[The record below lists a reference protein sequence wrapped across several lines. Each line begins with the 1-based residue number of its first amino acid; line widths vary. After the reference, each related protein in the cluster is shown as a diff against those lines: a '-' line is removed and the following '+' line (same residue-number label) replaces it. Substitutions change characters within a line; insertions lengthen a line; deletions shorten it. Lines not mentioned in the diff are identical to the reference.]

1 MAFAQDWSPFEVV
14 IFDCDSTL
22 STVEG
27 IDELARWAGKEAE
40 VAALTDRAM
49 NGELPLEQVYTRR
62 LEMINA
68 TRENVERLAQL
79 YRDTLVPDA
88 REVIAALQAD
98 GRRVYIV
105 SGGLAKGVRDFGVW
119 LGVPEDRIFAVDLE
133 YNQLAG
139 NWWETWRHPAGRNL
153 GEQVLAHDGG
163 PLTIGRGKAEIIR
176 RLRAGVRGR
185 AMLIGDGGSDLE
197 ASEAVDLFVGFGGVT
212 TRPKVVAG
220 ARVFVH
226 ALSLAPI
233 LPLALARP
241 EAPLGQ
247 AGLYARGIAAVAD
260 SASVSFQEPELRAA
274 LLRRLGAAAE

>member
-1 MAFAQDWSPFEVV
+1 MSHATDWAPYGVV

-27 IDELARWAGKEAE
+27 IDELARWAGKEVE

-49 NGELPLEQVYTRR
+49 NGELPLEQVYGRR
-62 LEMINA
+62 LDLINA

-79 YRDTLVPDA
+79 YRDTVVTDA
-88 REVIAALQAD
+88 REVIAALQAE
-98 GRRVYIV
+98 GRQVYIV

-119 LGVPEDRIFAVDLE
+119 LGMPEDRIFAVELE

-153 GEQVLAHDGG
+153 NEQVLAHDGG

-176 RLRAGVRGR
+176 RLRGAARER

-197 ASEAVDLFVGFGGVT
+197 ASEAVDLFVGFGGVVA
-212 TRPKVVAG
+212 RPKVA
-220 ARVFVH
+220 AAAPVFVREP
-226 ALSLAPI
+226 SLAAI

-241 EAPLGQ
+241 EAPRGFE
-247 AGLYARGIAAVAD
+247 ALYDRGASAVAD
-260 SASVSFQEPELRAA
+260 ETRVAFRRADLRGAV
-274 LLRRLGAAAE
+274 LRRLRGA

>member
-1 MAFAQDWSPFEVV
+1 MSYTQDWSPFETV

-88 REVIAALQAD
+88 RDVIAALQAD

-119 LGVPEDRIFAVDLE
+119 LGVPEDRIHAVELE

-153 GEQVLAHDGG
+153 DEQVLAHDGG
-163 PLTIGRGKAEIIR
+163 PLTIGKGKAEIIR
-176 RLRAGVRGR
+176 RLRGDARGR

-197 ASEAVDLFVGFGGVT
+197 ASEAVDLFVGFGGVIA
-212 TRPKVVAG
+212 RPKVAAG
-220 ARVFVH
+220 ARVFVN

-233 LPLALARP
+233 LPLAVARP
-241 EAPLGQ
+241 EAP
-247 AGLYARGIAAVAD
+247 AGFVDLYARGVEAVANA
-260 SASVSFQEPELRAA
+260 ASVAFQQPELRAA
-274 LLRRLGAAAE
+274 ALRRLGAA

>member
-1 MAFAQDWSPFEVV
+1 MPYAQDWSPFETV

-22 STVEG
+22 STIEG

-79 YRDTLVPDA
+79 YRDTLVADA
-88 REVIAALQAD
+88 RDVIGALQAD
-98 GRRVYIV
+98 GRQVFIV

-119 LGVPEDRIFAVDLE
+119 LGLPEERIHAVELE

-153 GEQVLAHDGG
+153 NEQILGHDGG

-176 RLRAGVRGR
+176 RLRGSASGR

-197 ASEAVDLFVGFGGVT
+197 ASEAVDLFVGFGGVVA
-212 TRPKVVAG
+212 RPKVAAG
-220 ARVFVH
+220 ARVFIR
-226 ALSLAPI
+226 AATLAPI

-241 EAPLGQ
+241 EGPTGYSE
-247 AGLYARGIAAVAD
+247 LYARGIAAVAD
-260 SASVSFQEPELRAA
+260 PASVVFQYAELRAA
-274 LLRRLGAAAE
+274 ALRRVGLAAA

>member
-1 MAFAQDWSPFEVV
+1 MSTLTDWPPFEAV

-40 VAALTDRAM
+40 VAALTERAM

-68 TRENVERLAQL
+68 TRENVERLARL
-79 YRDTLVPDA
+79 YRETLVPDA
-88 REVIAALQAD
+88 RDVISALQAD

-119 LGVPEDRIFAVDLE
+119 LGVPEQRIHAVELE

-139 NWWETWRHPAGRNL
+139 NWWEPWRHPAGRNL
-153 GEQVLAHDGG
+153 DEQILAHDGG
-163 PLTIGRGKAEIIR
+163 PLTIGKGKAEIIR
-176 RLRAGVRGR
+176 RLRAGTRGR
-185 AMLIGDGGSDLE
+185 AILIGDGGSDLE
-197 ASEAVDLFVGFGGVT
+197 AAGAVDLFVGFGGVT
-212 TRPKVVAG
+212 ARPRVVAG
-220 ARVFVH
+220 SSVFIH
-226 ALSLAPI
+226 SAGLAAI

-241 EAPLGQ
+241 LAPAGYEAV
-247 AGLYARGIAAVAD
+247 YARGVAAVQNPTQVTFKD
-260 SASVSFQEPELRAA
+260 SDQHAA
-274 LLRRLGAAAE
+274 LLRRLTK

>member
-1 MAFAQDWSPFEVV
+1 MATLTDWLPFEAV

-40 VAALTDRAM
+40 VAALTERAM

-79 YRDTLVPDA
+79 YRETLVPDA

-98 GRRVYIV
+98 GRQVYIV

-119 LGVPEDRIFAVDLE
+119 LGVPEHRIHAVELE

-139 NWWETWRHPAGRNL
+139 NWWEPWRHPAGRNL
-153 GEQVLAHDGG
+153 DEQILAHDGG
-163 PLTIGRGKAEIIR
+163 PLTIGKGKAEIIR
-176 RLRAGVRGR
+176 RLRAGARGR
-185 AMLIGDGGSDLE
+185 AILIGDGGSDLE
-197 ASEAVDLFVGFGGVT
+197 AAEAVDLFVGFGGVT
-212 TRPKVVAG
+212 ARPRVMAG
-220 ARVFVH
+220 APVFIH
-226 ALSLAPI
+226 SASLAPI

-241 EAPLGQ
+241 MAP
-247 AGLYARGIAAVAD
+247 AGHESLYARGV
-260 SASVSFQEPELRAA
+260 ASVQDLAQVGFKDPEQRNA
-274 LLRRLGAAAE
+274 LLRRVAS